1 MIIAIFNNTSPCRA
15 SQEDLD
21 CGQEDPPVRVA
32 ADRRAERGGQ
42 LRGAGGRRGFVEMAG
57 VQLRFRLIFVGYTFL
72 ILKMFGAIRYEAYL
86 LCRRIDKNLLNA
98 KNCFYS

>member
-32 ADRRAERGGQ
+32 ADRRAERGEQ
-42 LRGAGGRRGFVEMAG
+42 LRGAGGRRGCVEVAG
-57 VQLRFRLIFVGYTFL
+57 VQLLLQIDTLEVIFCL
-72 ILKMFGAIRYEAYL
+72 ILKIFE
-86 LCRRIDKNLLNA
+86 
-98 KNCFYS
+98 S

>member
-32 ADRRAERGGQ
+32 ADRRAERGEQ
-42 LRGAGGRRGFVEMAG
+42 LRGAGGRRGCVEVAG
-57 VQLRFRLIFVGYTFL
+57 VQLCFRLILWKLYF
-72 ILKMFGAIRYEAYL
+72 AY
-86 LCRRIDKNLLNA
+86 
-98 KNCFYS
+98 Y